1 MQTSPIHAQMR
12 SERAEKA
19 LFEQVKSYA
28 YHYMD
33 EVSERAVYPTAEA
46 IQNLGHFDEPVPEV
60 PQSGAQVLSLLHEF
74 GSPAT
79 TAQTGGRYF
88 GFVNGNV
95 LPTALAARWLA
106 DTWDQNAALYV
117 MSPIVAQLERVCE
130 RWVVDLL
137 GLPAESAMGMVG
149 GTSTATMCGLAAA
162 RYKLLKRQ
170 GWDVNA
176 QGLFGAPRLRVV
188 VSEQAHGTVLK
199 ALALLGLGKDRIE
212 RVPADDQG
220 RLNPAHLPAL
230 DAHTLLI
237 LQAGHVSTGSFDAFT
252 ALCDKAKQAGAWVH
266 IDGAFGLWAAVS
278 PTKKQLTEGI
288 AKADSWSVDGH
299 KTLNTPY
306 DCGLILCKERN
317 TLVAAMQATG
327 EYIQYSE
334 QRDGMMYVPDMSR
347 RARAV
352 GLWATL
358 RYLGRQGVA
367 ALIDGLCERAAQF
380 GSQLQAAGFHLL
392 NDVVFNQ
399 VLVRCDT
406 PTQTEATLL
415 NIQQSGECWCGG
427 TMWNGEPAIRIS
439 VCSWATTEEDV
450 ERSVQAFIE
459 AREKAL

>member
-1 MQTSPIHAQMR
+1 MHTSQLHALMR
-12 SERAEKA
+12 TELAEKA
-19 LFEQVKSYA
+19 LFEQVTSYA
-28 YHYMD
+28 YDYMD
-33 EVSERAVYPTAEA
+33 GISERAVYPTAEA
-46 IQNLGHFDEPVPEV
+46 IQNLAHFDEPVPEV
-60 PQSGAQVLSLLHEF
+60 SQSGADVLRLLHQF

-79 TAQTGGRYF
+79 TAQTGARYF

-95 LPTALAARWLA
+95 VPTALAARWLA
-106 DTWDQNAALYV
+106 DTWDQNTALYV

-130 RWVVDLL
+130 QWVVDLL
-137 GLPAESAMGMVG
+137 ALPAGTAMGIVG

-162 RYKLLKRQ
+162 RYELLKRQ

-176 QGLFGAPRLRVV
+176 NGLFGAPSLRVV

-199 ALALLGLGKDRIE
+199 ALALLGLGQNRIE
-212 RVPADDQG
+212 RVPADEQG
-220 RLNPAHLPAL
+220 RLNPADLPTL

-237 LQAGHVSTGSFDAFT
+237 LQAGHVSTGSFDAF
-252 ALCDKAKQAGAWVH
+252 AELCDKAKQAGAWVH

-278 PTKKQLTEGI
+278 PTRKQLTAGI
-288 AKADSWSVDGH
+288 ANADSWSVDGH

-317 TLVAAMQATG
+317 TLVAAMQASG
-327 EYIQYSE
+327 EYIQYSQ

-358 RYLGRQGVA
+358 RYLGREGIA
-367 ALIDGLCERAAQF
+367 ELIDGLCERAAQF
-380 GSQLQAAGFHLL
+380 GSQLQAVGFHVL

-406 PTQTEATLL
+406 PTQTESTLL
-415 NIQQSGECWCGG
+415 HIQQSGECWCGG

-450 ERSVQAFIE
+450 NRSVQAFIE
-459 AREKAL
+459 ARENAL

>member
-1 MQTSPIHAQMR
+1 MQTSQIHAQMR
-12 SERAEKA
+12 AERAEKA
-19 LFEQVKSYA
+19 LFEQAKSYA
-28 YHYMD
+28 YDYMD
-33 EVSERAVYPTAEA
+33 GVSQREVYPTAEA
-46 IQNLGHFDEPVPEV
+46 INNLAHFDEAVPEG
-60 PQSGAQVLSLLHEF
+60 PQSGAEVLRLLHEV

-95 LPTALAARWLA
+95 VPTALAARWLA
-106 DTWDQNAALYV
+106 DTWDQNTALYV

-130 RWVVDLL
+130 RWAVDLL
-137 GLPAESAMGMVG
+137 GLPAGTAMGIVG

-162 RYKLLKRQ
+162 RYELLKRQ

-176 QGLFGAPRLRVV
+176 KGLFGAPRLRVI

-199 ALALLGLGKDRIE
+199 ALALLGLGKDCIE
-212 RVPADDQG
+212 RVPADEQG
-220 RLNPAHLPAL
+220 RLNPAHLPTL
-230 DAHTLLI
+230 DANTLLI
-237 LQAGHVSTGSFDAFT
+237 LQAGHVSTGSFDAFEE
-252 ALCDKAKQAGAWVH
+252 LCDKAKQAGAWVH

-278 PTKKQLTEGI
+278 PTRKQLTAGI

-306 DCGLILCKERN
+306 DCGLILCKARQS
-317 TLVAAMQATG
+317 LVAAMQATG

-358 RYLGRQGVA
+358 RYLGRQGVG
-367 ALIDGLCERAAQF
+367 ALIDGLCDRAAQF
-380 GSQLQAAGFHLL
+380 GQQLQTAGFHVL

-399 VLVRCDT
+399 VLVTCET
-406 PTQTEATLL
+406 PAETQATLL
-415 NIQQSGECWCGG
+415 HIQQSGECWCGG
-427 TMWNGEPAIRIS
+427 TIWNGKPAIRIS

-450 ERSVQAFIE
+450 NRSVQAFIE
-459 AREKAL
+459 ARKNAL

>member
-1 MQTSPIHAQMR
+1 MQTSQLHAQMR
-12 SERAEKA
+12 TELAEKA
-19 LFEQVKSYA
+19 LFEQVTSYA

-33 EVSERAVYPTAEA
+33 EVSERAVYPTPEA
-46 IQNLGHFDEPVPEV
+46 IENLAHFDEPVPEV
-60 PQSGAQVLSLLHEF
+60 PQSGAEVLRLLHEF

-95 LPTALAARWLA
+95 VPTALAARWLA
-106 DTWDQNAALYV
+106 DTWDQNTALYV

-130 RWVVDLL
+130 QWVVDLL
-137 GLPAESAMGMVG
+137 GLPAGSAMGIVG

-162 RYKLLKRQ
+162 RYELLKRQ

-176 QGLFGAPRLRVV
+176 NGLFGAPLLRVV

-199 ALALLGLGKDRIE
+199 ALALLGLGKNRIE
-212 RVPADDQG
+212 RVPADEQG
-220 RLNPAHLPAL
+220 RLKPAELPTL

-237 LQAGHVSTGSFDAFT
+237 LQAGHVSTGSFDDFT
-252 ALCDKAKQAGAWVH
+252 TLCDKAKQAGAWVH

-278 PTKKQLTEGI
+278 PSRKQLTEGI
-288 AKADSWSVDGH
+288 ANADSWSVDGH

-317 TLVAAMQATG
+317 TLVAAMQASG

-334 QRDGMMYVPDMSR
+334 QRDSMMYVPDMSR

-358 RYLGRQGVA
+358 RYLGKQGIA
-367 ALIDGLCERAAQF
+367 ELIDGLCERAAQF
-380 GSQLQAAGFHLL
+380 GSQLQAAGFHVL

-406 PTQTEATLL
+406 PTQTQATLRH
-415 NIQQSGECWCGG
+415 IQQSGECWCGA

-450 ERSVQAFIE
+450 NRSVQAFIE
-459 AREKAL
+459 AREQYP

>member
-1 MQTSPIHAQMR
+1 MQTSPLHAQMR
-12 SERAEKA
+12 MERAEKA

-28 YHYMD
+28 YEYMD
-33 EVSERAVYPTAEA
+33 GVDERDVYPTPQA
-46 IQNLGHFDEPVPEV
+46 IQNLTHFDEPVPEE
-60 PQSGAQVLSLLHEF
+60 PQSGADVLRLLHEF

-95 LPTALAARWLA
+95 VPTALAARWLA
-106 DTWDQNAALYV
+106 DTWDQNTALYV

-130 RWVVDLL
+130 QWAVDLL
-137 GLPAESAMGMVG
+137 GLPAKTAMGIVG

-162 RYKLLKRQ
+162 RYELLKRQ
-170 GWDVNA
+170 GWDVNE
-176 QGLFGAPRLRVV
+176 QGLFGAPPLRVV
-188 VSEQAHGTVLK
+188 VSEQAHGTVFK
-199 ALALLGLGKDRIE
+199 ALALLGLGKNRIE
-212 RVPADDQG
+212 RVPADEQG
-220 RLNPAHLPAL
+220 RLNPAELPTL

-237 LQAGHVSTGSFDAFT
+237 LQAGHVSTGSFDNFSE
-252 ALCDKAKQAGAWVH
+252 LCDKANQANAWVH

-278 PTKKQLTEGI
+278 PTGKQLTEGI
-288 AKADSWSVDGH
+288 EKANSWSVDGH

-317 TLVAAMQATG
+317 ALVAAMQASG

-334 QRDGMMYVPDMSR
+334 ERDNMMYVPDMSR

-358 RYLGRQGVA
+358 RYLGRRGVA
-367 ALIDGLCERAAQF
+367 ELIDNLCERAAQF
-380 GSQLQAAGFHLL
+380 GAELQAAGFNVL

-399 VLVRCDT
+399 VLVTCDT
-406 PTQTEATLL
+406 PFETQRTLL
-415 NIQQSGECWCGG
+415 AIQQSGECWCGG

-450 ERSVQAFIE
+450 NRSVQAFID
-459 AREKAL
+459 ARENAR